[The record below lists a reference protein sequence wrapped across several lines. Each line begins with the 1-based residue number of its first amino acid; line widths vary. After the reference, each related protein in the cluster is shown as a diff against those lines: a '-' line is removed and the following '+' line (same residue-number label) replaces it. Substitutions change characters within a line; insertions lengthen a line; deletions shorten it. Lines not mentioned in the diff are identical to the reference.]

1 MRLAPQNICFDH
13 NHIMNNIDRC
23 IISSTMTQQKLL
35 DTVKHFGNFN
45 QHALVI
51 GDVMLDRYLMG
62 EVNRISPE
70 APVPV
75 VLIKSQQDRA
85 GGAANV
91 AANLSLLGI
100 KTRVIGCVGIDNE
113 ANTLLNLMTGT
124 NIHVDHVIHSK
135 QRPTVAK
142 TRILGGHQQMMRLD
156 QEDNTTF
163 SAEENVQLLDAINAE
178 ITLKPAVVIL
188 SDYAKGL
195 LSPDICQKIIS
206 MCHAQGITTLVDPKG
221 HDYSKYKGATAL
233 TPNKKETAEAC
244 GSSVNDINLI
254 DKATALKETLDL
266 AFLVVTRGEEGISLI
281 NESNVLLPAT
291 AKQVFDVSGAGDT
304 VIATLAA
311 GLLHNLSPLEALQL
325 ANIAAGVVVGKVGTV
340 PINRHE
346 LIEALASEQSSEQA
360 HKVCDLVQLMQ
371 KVDAWK
377 KENQKIVFTNGCF
390 DLLHAGHVTYLE
402 AAKKRGDKLI
412 LGLNTDRS
420 VSALK
425 GPARPVVHEN
435 DRARV
440 LAALE
445 SVDAVILFDE
455 DTPLNLI
462 NTVKPHVIAKGSD
475 YTADQVVGGKEVESW
490 GGEIAL
496 IDLVAGRSTSNI
508 IKKLES

>member
-1 MRLAPQNICFDH
+1 MTGNALHSDLA
-13 NHIMNNIDRC
+13 
-23 IISSTMTQQKLL
+23 
-35 DTVKHFGNFN
+35 TVVAHFSEQT

-75 VLIKSQQDRA
+75 VLIKSEQQRA

-91 AANLSLLGI
+91 AANLALLGV
-100 KTRVIGCVGIDNE
+100 TTHMIGLIGNDHEGQRLLAAMSEYGI
-113 ANTLLNLMTGT
+113 NTQAMITT
-124 NIHVDHVIHSK
+124 PS
-135 QRPTVAK
+135 RPTIAK

-156 QEDNTTF
+156 QEVTGALSNNE
-163 SAEENVQLLDAINAE
+163 AAQVMQAIQTA
-178 ITLKPAVVIL
+178 LQQHPALIIL

-195 LSPDICQKIIS
+195 LTEQVCQQVIAYGRQYNIPV
-206 MCHAQGITTLVDPKG
+206 LVDPKG
-221 HDYSKYKGATAL
+221 RNYDKYRGATAL

-244 GSSVNDINLI
+244 DTQISDAALI
-254 DKATALKETLDL
+254 DKACTLKTSLSLDFL
-266 AFLVVTRGEEGISLI
+266 AVTRGEEGITLI
-281 NESNVLLPAT
+281 AEQTTHLSAT

-311 GLLHNLSPLEALQL
+311 GLMQGLSPLDSLAL

-340 PINRHE
+340 PITKAD
-346 LIEALASEQSSEQA
+346 LIDAIATAQGSQQA
-360 HKVCDLVQLMQ
+360 HKVTELPDLLQ
-371 KVDAWK
+371 KVASWK
-377 KENQKIVFTNGCF
+377 QQGQKIVFTNGCF

-402 AAKKRGDKLI
+402 GAKKRGDRLI

-425 GPARPVVHEN
+425 GPTRPVVNEK

-462 NTVKPHVIAKGSD
+462 NAIQPNIIAKGSD
-475 YTADQVVGGKEVESW
+475 YTADQVVGGKEVLSW

-496 IDLVAGRSTSNI
+496 IDLVEGRSTTNL
-508 IKKLES
+508 IKKMHA

>member
-1 MRLAPQNICFDH
+1 
-13 NHIMNNIDRC
+13 
-23 IISSTMTQQKLL
+23 MTGSALHHSAAALVAQ
-35 DTVKHFGNFN
+35 FGAQA

-75 VLIKSQQDRA
+75 VLIKSEQQRA

-91 AANLSLLGI
+91 AANLALLGVQ
-100 KTRVIGCVGIDNE
+100 TRMIGLIGHDHEGERLLAAMAEHGID
-113 ANTLLNLMTGT
+113 TGAMIT
-124 NIHVDHVIHSK
+124 TPT
-135 QRPTVAK
+135 RPTIAK

-156 QEDNTTF
+156 QEVTGNLSATEATQVSQAITT
-163 SAEENVQLLDAINAE
+163 ALQQQ
-178 ITLKPAVVIL
+178 PALIIL

-195 LSPDICQKIIS
+195 LTEQVCQQVIAYGRQ
-206 MCHAQGITTLVDPKG
+206 HGIPVLVDPKG
-221 HDYSKYKGATAL
+221 RNYDKYRGATAL

-244 GSSVNDINLI
+244 DTQTNDSTLI
-254 DKATALKETLDL
+254 EKATGLKQHLGLDFL
-266 AFLVVTRGEEGISLI
+266 AVTRGEEGITLI
-281 NESNVLLPAT
+281 TDHTDHLSAT

-311 GLLHNLSPLEALQL
+311 GLMHGLSPLDSLSL

-340 PINRHE
+340 PITKAD
-346 LIEALASEQSSEQA
+346 LMDAIATAQGSEQA
-360 HKVCDLVQLMQ
+360 HKVCELPELLQ
-371 KVDAWK
+371 KVASWK
-377 KENQKIVFTNGCF
+377 QQGQKIVFTNGCF

-402 AAKKRGDKLI
+402 GAKKRGDKLI

-425 GPARPVVHEN
+425 GPSRPVVNEK

-455 DTPLNLI
+455 DTPLALI
-462 NTVKPHVIAKGSD
+462 NAIQPNVIAKGSD

-496 IDLVAGRSTSNI
+496 IDLVEGRSTTNL
-508 IKKLES
+508 IKKMHA

>member
-1 MRLAPQNICFDH
+1 MTATVL
-13 NHIMNNIDRC
+13 NNN
-23 IISSTMTQQKLL
+23 TATL
-35 DTVKHFGNFN
+35 VAHFGEQK

-75 VLIKSQQDRA
+75 VLIKSEQQRA

-91 AANLSLLGI
+91 AANLALLGI
-100 KTRVIGCVGIDNE
+100 KTRMVGLVGADNEGQLLLAAMQDCGIDTS
-113 ANTLLNLMTGT
+113 AMINTAT
-124 NIHVDHVIHSK
+124 
-135 QRPTVAK
+135 RPTIAK

-156 QEDNTTF
+156 QEITTEL
-163 SAEENVQLLDAINAE
+163 SAAEAQAATETINAA
-178 ITLKPAVVIL
+178 LAQQPALVIL

-195 LSPDICQKIIS
+195 LTEPLCQHVIQHCRQHNIPV
-206 MCHAQGITTLVDPKG
+206 LVDPKG
-221 HDYSKYKGATAL
+221 RNYDKYRGATAL

-244 GSSVNDINLI
+244 DTQVHDAALI
-254 DKATALKETLDL
+254 DKATALKSRLALDFL
-266 AFLVVTRGEEGISLI
+266 AVTRGEEGITLI
-281 NESNVLLPAT
+281 ADRTDHLSAT

-311 GLLHNLSPLEALQL
+311 GLMHGLSALDSLSL

-340 PINRHE
+340 PITKAD
-346 LIEALASEQSSEQA
+346 LVDAIATAQGSEQA
-360 HKVCDLVQLMQ
+360 HKVCELPGLLQ
-371 KVDAWK
+371 KVAAWK
-377 KENQKIVFTNGCF
+377 QQGQKIVFTNGCF

-402 AAKKRGDKLI
+402 GAKKRGDKLI

-425 GPARPVVHEN
+425 GPTRPVVNEQ

-445 SVDAVILFDE
+445 SIDAVILFDE
-455 DTPLNLI
+455 DTPLALI
-462 NTVKPHVIAKGSD
+462 NAIQPAVIAKGSD
-475 YTADQVVGGKEVESW
+475 YTAEQVVGGKEVLSW

-496 IDLVAGRSTSNI
+496 IDLVEGRSTTNL
-508 IKKLES
+508 IKKLHA